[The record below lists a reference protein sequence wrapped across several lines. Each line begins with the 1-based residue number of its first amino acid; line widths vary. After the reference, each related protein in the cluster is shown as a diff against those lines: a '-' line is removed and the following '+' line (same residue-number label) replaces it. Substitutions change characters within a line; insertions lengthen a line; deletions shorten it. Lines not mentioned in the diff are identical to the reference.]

1 MASSCHDRYCIRQQQ
16 RKYQLPLRQPS
27 LLVLSTCSVELQNK
41 WTGQVIL
48 TRPFSFLFLT
58 FCAFLIALCII
69 IFLIFGSYTNKTTVE
84 GQLLPTMG
92 VVRVY
97 SSDIGTITH
106 KFVEDGNFVKAGE
119 PLFKLST
126 SRFGEKG
133 NVQAKL
139 AAEANLKKTLA
150 LQELERLKRIHQNEQ
165 KNVHNNIH
173 RLNNQLEN
181 IKQQITGQ
189 NRQIRL
195 AEKTLNKNKFLASQ
209 GAVSQQDKMTAE
221 SHLLEQRSRLESLK
235 REQNNAI
242 RELDEQKITLSSLPE
257 RHKTELSQLNR
268 AITEMNQEILDFDL
282 KSEQTIRASKSG
294 YISTINV
301 DIGQQVEPSK
311 LLLSI
316 VPEQTELVANLYIPS
331 KAVGFIKPKDKVV
344 LRYQAYPYQ
353 KFGHATGEIIS
364 VARTA
369 LGKQELSGLG
379 IIFTNPTLLNEPA
392 YLVKVKLE
400 KQTIKAYGENKPL
413 QIGMILE
420 ADILHERKKLYEWV
434 LDPLYSI
441 SGKIN

>member
-1 MASSCHDRYCIRQQQ
+1 MSHLF
-16 RKYQLPLRQPS
+16 RKEVFVAQ
-27 LLVLSTCSVELQNK
+27 QNK
-41 WTGQVIL
+41 WIGQVIL

>member
-1 MASSCHDRYCIRQQQ
+1 MSHLF
-16 RKYQLPLRQPS
+16 RKEVFVAQ
-27 LLVLSTCSVELQNK
+27 QNK

-311 LLLSI
+311 LLLGI

>member
-1 MASSCHDRYCIRQQQ
+1 MSHLFRQEVFVAQ
-16 RKYQLPLRQPS
+16 
-27 LLVLSTCSVELQNK
+27 QNK

-311 LLLSI
+311 LLLGI

>member
-1 MASSCHDRYCIRQQQ
+1 
-16 RKYQLPLRQPS
+16 
-27 LLVLSTCSVELQNK
+27 
-41 WTGQVIL
+41 
-48 TRPFSFLFLT
+48 
-58 FCAFLIALCII
+58 
-69 IFLIFGSYTNKTTVE
+69 
-84 GQLLPTMG
+84 MG

-106 KFVEDGNFVKAGE
+106 KFVENGNFVKAGE

-195 AEKTLNKNKFLASQ
+195 VEKTLNKNKFLASQ

>member
-1 MASSCHDRYCIRQQQ
+1 MSHLF
-16 RKYQLPLRQPS
+16 RKEVFVAQ
-27 LLVLSTCSVELQNK
+27 QNK

-106 KFVEDGNFVKAGE
+106 KFVENGNFVKAGE

-133 NVQAKL
+133 NVQAKLAAEANVQAKL

-195 AEKTLNKNKFLASQ
+195 VEKTLNKNKFLASQ

>member
-1 MASSCHDRYCIRQQQ
+1 MSHLF
-16 RKYQLPLRQPS
+16 RKEVFVAQ
-27 LLVLSTCSVELQNK
+27 QNK

-294 YISTINV
+294 YISIINV

-311 LLLSI
+311 LLLGI

>member
-1 MASSCHDRYCIRQQQ
+1 MSHLF
-16 RKYQLPLRQPS
+16 RKEVFVAQ
-27 LLVLSTCSVELQNK
+27 QNK

-84 GQLLPTMG
+84 GQLLPIMG

-235 REQNNAI
+235 LEQNNAI

>member
-1 MASSCHDRYCIRQQQ
+1 MSHLF
-16 RKYQLPLRQPS
+16 RKEVFVAQ
-27 LLVLSTCSVELQNK
+27 QNK

-84 GQLLPTMG
+84 GQLLPIMG

>member
-1 MASSCHDRYCIRQQQ
+1 AQ
-16 RKYQLPLRQPS
+16 
-27 LLVLSTCSVELQNK
+27 QNK

>member
-1 MASSCHDRYCIRQQQ
+1 MSHLF
-16 RKYQLPLRQPS
+16 RKEVFVAQ
-27 LLVLSTCSVELQNK
+27 QNK

-84 GQLLPTMG
+84 GQLLPIMG

-150 LQELERLKRIHQNEQ
+150 LQELECLKRIHQNEQ

>member
-1 MASSCHDRYCIRQQQ
+1 MSHLF
-16 RKYQLPLRQPS
+16 RKEVFVAQ
-27 LLVLSTCSVELQNK
+27 QNK

-331 KAVGFIKPKDKVV
+331 KAVGFIKSKDKVV

>member
-1 MASSCHDRYCIRQQQ
+1 MSHLF
-16 RKYQLPLRQPS
+16 RKEVFVAQ
-27 LLVLSTCSVELQNK
+27 QNK

-69 IFLIFGSYTNKTTVE
+69 MFLIFGSYTNKTTVE

-235 REQNNAI
+235 LEQNNAI

>member
-1 MASSCHDRYCIRQQQ
+1 MSHLF
-16 RKYQLPLRQPS
+16 RKEVFVAQ
-27 LLVLSTCSVELQNK
+27 QNK

-235 REQNNAI
+235 LEQNNAI

-353 KFGHATGEIIS
+353 KFGHATGGIIS

>member
-1 MASSCHDRYCIRQQQ
+1 M
-16 RKYQLPLRQPS
+16 
-27 LLVLSTCSVELQNK
+27 
-41 WTGQVIL
+41 
-48 TRPFSFLFLT
+48 
-58 FCAFLIALCII
+58 
-69 IFLIFGSYTNKTTVE
+69 
-84 GQLLPTMG
+84 
-92 VVRVY
+92 
-97 SSDIGTITH
+97 
-106 KFVEDGNFVKAGE
+106 
-119 PLFKLST
+119 
-126 SRFGEKG
+126 
-133 NVQAKL
+133 
-139 AAEANLKKTLA
+139 
-150 LQELERLKRIHQNEQ
+150 
-165 KNVHNNIH
+165 
-173 RLNNQLEN
+173 
-181 IKQQITGQ
+181 
-189 NRQIRL
+189 
-195 AEKTLNKNKFLASQ
+195 
-209 GAVSQQDKMTAE
+209 
-221 SHLLEQRSRLESLK
+221 ESLK

-420 ADILHERKKLYEWV
+420 ADILHERKNCTNGYLTHFTAFQEKSIKNGLFIKTV
-434 LDPLYSI
+434 LWI
-441 SGKIN
+441 

>member
-1 MASSCHDRYCIRQQQ
+1 MSHLF
-16 RKYQLPLRQPS
+16 RKEVFVAQ
-27 LLVLSTCSVELQNK
+27 QNK

-84 GQLLPTMG
+84 SQLIPIMG

>member
-1 MASSCHDRYCIRQQQ
+1 MSHLF
-16 RKYQLPLRQPS
+16 RKEVFVAQ
-27 LLVLSTCSVELQNK
+27 QNK

-235 REQNNAI
+235 LEQNNAI

-331 KAVGFIKPKDKVV
+331 KAVGFIKSKDKVV

-434 LDPLYSI
+434 LAPLYSI

>member
-1 MASSCHDRYCIRQQQ
+1 MSHLF
-16 RKYQLPLRQPS
+16 RKEVFVAQ
-27 LLVLSTCSVELQNK
+27 QNK

-235 REQNNAI
+235 LEQNNAI

-316 VPEQTELVANLYIPS
+316 VPEQTELVANLYIPN

>member
-1 MASSCHDRYCIRQQQ
+1 MSHLF
-16 RKYQLPLRQPS
+16 RKEVFVAQ
-27 LLVLSTCSVELQNK
+27 QNK

-282 KSEQTIRASKSG
+282 KSEQTIRASKSV

>member
-1 MASSCHDRYCIRQQQ
+1 MSHLF
-16 RKYQLPLRQPS
+16 RKEVFVAQ
-27 LLVLSTCSVELQNK
+27 QNK

-58 FCAFLIALCII
+58 FCVFLIALCII

-257 RHKTELSQLNR
+257 RHKTELSQLN
-268 AITEMNQEILDFDL
+268 
-282 KSEQTIRASKSG
+282 
-294 YISTINV
+294 
-301 DIGQQVEPSK
+301 
-311 LLLSI
+311 LLS
-316 VPEQTELVANLYIPS
+316 
-331 KAVGFIKPKDKVV
+331 
-344 LRYQAYPYQ
+344 
-353 KFGHATGEIIS
+353 
-364 VARTA
+364 
-369 LGKQELSGLG
+369 
-379 IIFTNPTLLNEPA
+379 
-392 YLVKVKLE
+392 
-400 KQTIKAYGENKPL
+400 
-413 QIGMILE
+413 
-420 ADILHERKKLYEWV
+420 KK
-434 LDPLYSI
+434 
-441 SGKIN
+441 

>member
-1 MASSCHDRYCIRQQQ
+1 MSHLF
-16 RKYQLPLRQPS
+16 RKEVFVAQ
-27 LLVLSTCSVELQNK
+27 QNK

-181 IKQQITGQ
+181 IKQQIIGQ
-189 NRQIRL
+189 NHQIRL
-195 AEKTLNKNKFLASQ
+195 AEETLNKNKFLAIQ

-242 RELDEQKITLSSLPE
+242 RELDEQKITLNSLPE

-316 VPEQTELVANLYIPS
+316 VPEQTELVAHLYIPS

-379 IIFTNPTLLNEPA
+379 IIFSNPTLLNEPA

>member
-1 MASSCHDRYCIRQQQ
+1 MSHLF
-16 RKYQLPLRQPS
+16 RKEVFVAQ
-27 LLVLSTCSVELQNK
+27 QNK

-235 REQNNAI
+235 REQNNVI

>member
-1 MASSCHDRYCIRQQQ
+1 MSHLF
-16 RKYQLPLRQPS
+16 RKEVFVAQ
-27 LLVLSTCSVELQNK
+27 QNK

-344 LRYQAYPYQ
+344 LRYQRTLTKNLDMPQEKLFQLPELLSVNKSYQ
-353 KFGHATGEIIS
+353 
-364 VARTA
+364 V
-369 LGKQELSGLG
+369 
-379 IIFTNPTLLNEPA
+379 
-392 YLVKVKLE
+392 
-400 KQTIKAYGENKPL
+400 
-413 QIGMILE
+413 
-420 ADILHERKKLYEWV
+420 
-434 LDPLYSI
+434 
-441 SGKIN
+441 

>member
-1 MASSCHDRYCIRQQQ
+1 MSHLF
-16 RKYQLPLRQPS
+16 RKEVFVAQ
-27 LLVLSTCSVELQNK
+27 QNK

-301 DIGQQVEPSK
+301 DIRQQVEPSK

>member
-1 MASSCHDRYCIRQQQ
+1 MSHLF
-16 RKYQLPLRQPS
+16 RKEVFVAQ
-27 LLVLSTCSVELQNK
+27 QNK

-420 ADILHERKKLYEWV
+420 ADILHERKKIV
-434 LDPLYSI
+434 RM
-441 SGKIN
+441 GA

>member
-1 MASSCHDRYCIRQQQ
+1 VFVAQ
-16 RKYQLPLRQPS
+16 
-27 LLVLSTCSVELQNK
+27 QNK

>member
-1 MASSCHDRYCIRQQQ
+1 MSHLF
-16 RKYQLPLRQPS
+16 RKEVFVAQ
-27 LLVLSTCSVELQNK
+27 QNK

-413 QIGMILE
+413 QIG

>member
-1 MASSCHDRYCIRQQQ
+1 MSHLF
-16 RKYQLPLRQPS
+16 RKEVFVAQ
-27 LLVLSTCSVELQNK
+27 QNK

-133 NVQAKL
+133 NVHAKL

-235 REQNNAI
+235 LEQNNAI

>member
-1 MASSCHDRYCIRQQQ
+1 MSHLF
-16 RKYQLPLRQPS
+16 RKEVFVAQ
-27 LLVLSTCSVELQNK
+27 QNK

-235 REQNNAI
+235 LEQNNAI

-301 DIGQQVEPSK
+301 DIGQQVEQSK

>member
-1 MASSCHDRYCIRQQQ
+1 MSHLF
-16 RKYQLPLRQPS
+16 RKEVFVAQ
-27 LLVLSTCSVELQNK
+27 QNK

-235 REQNNAI
+235 LEQNNAI

-268 AITEMNQEILDFDL
+268 TITEMNQEILDFDL

>member
-1 MASSCHDRYCIRQQQ
+1 MSHLF
-16 RKYQLPLRQPS
+16 RKEVFVAQ
-27 LLVLSTCSVELQNK
+27 QNK

-235 REQNNAI
+235 LEQNNAI

-311 LLLSI
+311 LLLGI

>member
-1 MASSCHDRYCIRQQQ
+1 MSHLF
-16 RKYQLPLRQPS
+16 RKEVFVAQ
-27 LLVLSTCSVELQNK
+27 QNK

-434 LDPLYSI
+434 LDPLYSV

>member
-1 MASSCHDRYCIRQQQ
+1 MSHLF
-16 RKYQLPLRQPS
+16 RKEVFVAQ
-27 LLVLSTCSVELQNK
+27 QNK

-235 REQNNAI
+235 REQNNTI

-311 LLLSI
+311 LLLGI

>member
-1 MASSCHDRYCIRQQQ
+1 MSHLF
-16 RKYQLPLRQPS
+16 RKEVFVAQ
-27 LLVLSTCSVELQNK
+27 QNK

-268 AITEMNQEILDFDL
+268 TITEMNQEILDFDL

>member
-1 MASSCHDRYCIRQQQ
+1 MSHLF
-16 RKYQLPLRQPS
+16 RKEVFVAQ
-27 LLVLSTCSVELQNK
+27 QNK

-119 PLFKLST
+119 PLFNLST

>member
-1 MASSCHDRYCIRQQQ
+1 MSHLF
-16 RKYQLPLRQPS
+16 RKEVFVAQ
-27 LLVLSTCSVELQNK
+27 QNK
-41 WTGQVIL
+41 WAGQVIL

-195 AEKTLNKNKFLASQ
+195 AEETLNKNKFLASQ

-268 AITEMNQEILDFDL
+268 TITEMNQEILDFDL

-301 DIGQQVEPSK
+301 DIGQQVETSK

-379 IIFTNPTLLNEPA
+379 IIFSNPTLLNEPA
-392 YLVKVKLE
+392 YLVKVRTCIH
-400 KQTIKAYGENKPL
+400 KQLFDKF
-413 QIGMILE
+413 
-420 ADILHERKKLYEWV
+420 
-434 LDPLYSI
+434 
-441 SGKIN
+441 

>member
-1 MASSCHDRYCIRQQQ
+1 MSHLF
-16 RKYQLPLRQPS
+16 RKEVFVAQ
-27 LLVLSTCSVELQNK
+27 QNK

-106 KFVEDGNFVKAGE
+106 KFVENGNFVKAGE

-195 AEKTLNKNKFLASQ
+195 VEKTLNKNKFLASQ

>member
-1 MASSCHDRYCIRQQQ
+1 
-16 RKYQLPLRQPS
+16 
-27 LLVLSTCSVELQNK
+27 
-41 WTGQVIL
+41 
-48 TRPFSFLFLT
+48 FLFLT

>member
-1 MASSCHDRYCIRQQQ
+1 MSHLF
-16 RKYQLPLRQPS
+16 RKEVFVAQ
-27 LLVLSTCSVELQNK
+27 QNK

-139 AAEANLKKTLA
+139 AAEANLIKKTLA

>member
-1 MASSCHDRYCIRQQQ
+1 MSHLF
-16 RKYQLPLRQPS
+16 RKEVFVAQ
-27 LLVLSTCSVELQNK
+27 QNK

>member
-1 MASSCHDRYCIRQQQ
+1 MGVGITVAAT
-16 RKYQLPLRQPS
+16 P
-27 LLVLSTCSVELQNK
+27 VGWV
-41 WTGQVIL
+41 G
-48 TRPFSFLFLT
+48 
-58 FCAFLIALCII
+58 A
-69 IFLIFGSYTNKTTVE
+69 LIFGSYTNKTTVE